1 MTESQASED
10 KGEKVQ
16 IKGSMIKMSLLILK
30 QKKNQCFPAGGQAK
44 KRENGT
50 RWDPKSMGTLGLW
63 KPEQG
68 VWFLSFFFF

>member
-50 RWDPKSMGTLGLW
+50 R
-63 KPEQG
+63 
-68 VWFLSFFFF
+68 